1 MAPPEVFC
9 RPGQEPAVARI
20 GQCSQQTLTVTL
32 DQLSSNFLF
41 RIAKTE
47 NKYGL
52 TFTKTGK
59 FNTVPELCS
68 LCLKMQIFLQAYKF
82 KKIQGNSGKFN
93 TVPKPPAGPVC
104 IPSVVNCNFFFAG
117 NNCQVLCFTSGGG
130 CLAKGYIYVPH
141 TSTYMYTYLE
151 YIRYTLEYILRP
163 FLCGSRHATPA
174 GICQKYVYVLQGGS
188 QLVRF

>member
-1 MAPPEVFC
+1 MD
-9 RPGQEPAVARI
+9 AVSAFFRLDF
-20 GQCSQQTLTVTL
+20 QASQN
-32 DQLSSNFLF
+32 LSSFRQLF
-41 RIAKTE
+41 FHSFQGGTKGKMLKNCQNYTIYIGFNIHWFFSIFQSSRKFRKIQHCAKTACRTSMYSQCR
-47 NKYGL
+47 K
-52 TFTKTGK
+52 
-59 FNTVPELCS
+59 
-68 LCLKMQIFLQAYKF
+68 LQ
-82 KKIQGNSGKFN
+82 
-93 TVPKPPAGPVC
+93 
-104 IPSVVNCNFFFAG
+104 FFFAG

-141 TSTYMYTYLE
+141 SSTYMYTYLE